1 MRIGMVTAVYKPIIN
16 GVTRMVSLYRQHL
29 EAVGHEVYI
38 FTLGDPHPEDEERVI
53 RSPGYMVGD
62 YGYMLTMRYTRE
74 AQALMR
80 KMDIIHSHHLLMG
93 VEMAHRYGR
102 CPVIYTNHTRYDL
115 YAGAYTSIP
124 QSATDVL
131 MRQIWPEL
139 TDYADVVIAP
149 SESMR
154 RVMLDFGVRRP
165 IEVIENGVEL
175 RPFLHPPHPLGKADL
190 GVPETAVLFT
200 YVGRLSP
207 EKNLDLLLQQFAIA
221 RDILPELHLML
232 VGGGVLQ
239 ENLEK
244 QTRELGLGDAVH
256 FTGAVPFENIPNYM
270 AAADLFV
277 TASVTEVHPLTVIEA
292 MAAGLPIAAVVSPGI
307 VDTVVPGETGLLTTR
322 LEGGLAAI
330 MVGLAL
336 NPEQRRRM
344 GRNAAAA
351 SRRYAI
357 ENTVARTLALYEKLR
372 RERPDLQRD
381 KPHGSRWYHRGKLRP
396 VANRLGRWLRPSG
409 KPNSARRWLPDALTR
424 RQNNQQDQ
432 WHG

>member
-1 MRIGMVTAVYKPIIN
+1 MRIGMVTAVYKPVIN

-29 EAVGHEVYI
+29 EAAGHEVYI

-62 YGYMLTMRYTRE
+62 YGYLLTMRYTRE
-74 AQALMR
+74 AQTLMR
-80 KMDIIHSHHLLMG
+80 KMDIMHSHHLLMG

-115 YAGAYTSIP
+115 YAGAYTPVP

-139 TDYADVVIAP
+139 TDYADVVVAP

-154 RVMLDFGVRRP
+154 RIMQEFGVRRP

-175 RPFLHPPHPLGKADL
+175 RPFFQPSRPLSKADL
-190 GVPETAVLFT
+190 GVPDTAVLFA

-207 EKNLDLLLQQFAIA
+207 EKNLDVLLRQFAIA
-221 RDILPELHLML
+221 RDIAPDCRLML
-232 VGGGVLQ
+232 VGKGAMQ
-239 ENLEK
+239 ESLET
-244 QTRELGLGDAVH
+244 QARELGISDAVH
-256 FTGAVPFENIPNYM
+256 FTGAIPFADVPDYM

-292 MAAGLPIAAVVSPGI
+292 MAAGLPVAAVSSPGI
-307 VDTVVPGETGLLTTR
+307 VDTVESGKTGLLTTQ
-322 LEGGLAAI
+322 LEGGLAAA

-336 NPEQRRRM
+336 NPEQRRAM
-344 GRNAAAA
+344 SGNAVAA

-372 RERPDLQRD
+372 RERPDLQRE
-381 KPHGSRWYHRGKLRP
+381 KPHGLRWYNRGKLQP
-396 VANRLGRWLRPSG
+396 VANKLGRWLRPSD
-409 KPNSARRWLPDALTR
+409 KPASSRRWIPDSLTR
-424 RQNNQQDQ
+424 RQSNRQDQ